1 MNTRNINTP
10 DKIPSRT
17 ETNQPSTKS
26 RSSQKEQTKLQQS
39 SFNDYAQLNL
49 KHIEYLISLNRLNP
63 NALSIFLFILKNMD
77 CYNALV
83 CSQAMLME
91 YFSLS
96 RSTINRCIADL
107 KKHGFIYIT
116 KTGSSNVYLAN
127 DNLVWKSPE
136 PSINCC
142 KFPANVILS
151 LSEQDRHYKNHDS
164 NIQKNKT
171 PSKNTTEATLLN

>member
-1 MNTRNINTP
+1 MNTRNINIP
-10 DKIPSRT
+10 DEIPLRT

-26 RSSQKEQTKLQQS
+26 GASQKEQSKLQQS
-39 SFNDYAQLNL
+39 PFSDYAQLNL

-96 RSTINRCIADL
+96 RSTISRCIADL

-171 PSKNTTEATLLN
+171 PSKNATEATLLN